1 MLWIGVCLL
10 PLILLAHIRLA
21 PSAVERW
28 HVAPEMREDRDF
40 NNGVFRCVITGG
52 SGLRRFDRIVD
63 SDPRT
68 KRLAGTV
75 EQGMITY
82 ITRSRM
88 IGFPDYTTVLQAGE
102 ELLIHAR
109 SRFGRRDFGVNAV
122 RVERWIDA
130 LTAY

>member
-1 MLWIGVCLL
+1 
-10 PLILLAHIRLA
+10 
-21 PSAVERW
+21 
-28 HVAPEMREDRDF
+28 
-40 NNGVFRCVITGG
+40 
-52 SGLRRFDRIVD
+52 
-63 SDPRT
+63 
-68 KRLAGTV
+68 
-75 EQGMITY
+75 MITY